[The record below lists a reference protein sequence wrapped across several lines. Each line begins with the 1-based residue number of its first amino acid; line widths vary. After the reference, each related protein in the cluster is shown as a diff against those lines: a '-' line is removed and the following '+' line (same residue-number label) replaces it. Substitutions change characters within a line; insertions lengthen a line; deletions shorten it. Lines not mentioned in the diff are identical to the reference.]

1 MHASLEPT
9 PHKSLAEAELLQQID
24 LGFPS
29 DWWERYEALK
39 AKRRAEALTSEEHT
53 RLIEMS
59 DRLEEAN
66 ARRMRALVELASLRS
81 MTLEALMERLG
92 LQTPAHA

>member
-1 MHASLEPT
+1 MHAPLEPT
-9 PHKSLAEAELLQQID
+9 PHKPLAEAELLQQID

-29 DWWERYEALK
+29 DWWEGYEALK